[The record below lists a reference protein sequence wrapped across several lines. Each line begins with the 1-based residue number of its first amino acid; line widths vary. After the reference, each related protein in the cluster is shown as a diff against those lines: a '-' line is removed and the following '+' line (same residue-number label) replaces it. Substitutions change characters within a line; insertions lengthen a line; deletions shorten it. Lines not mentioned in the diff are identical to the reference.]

1 MATMRTQVRLSIE
14 YMKRNCGRCRHG
26 YKYRA
31 TKIIQ
36 TGLGSV
42 AE

>member
-1 MATMRTQVRLSIE
+1 MAKDAGEIE
-14 YMKRNCGRCRHG
+14 YRVYDSVVKKVCRHLG

-36 TGLGSV
+36 TGLRKRR
-42 AE
+42 